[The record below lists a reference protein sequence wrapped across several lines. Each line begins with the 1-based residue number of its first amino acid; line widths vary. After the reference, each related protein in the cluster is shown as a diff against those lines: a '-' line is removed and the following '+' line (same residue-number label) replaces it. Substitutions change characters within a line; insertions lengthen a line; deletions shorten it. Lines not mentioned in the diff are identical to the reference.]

1 MVETVPPTDDAG
13 VWCCTCN
20 VHYEHWS
27 MWKNSFQIYDLQTE
41 NAWERSKKISGKC
54 NYRPYRLI
62 LIGRQITSHYVPR
75 IDSIHRWPDRLSNH
89 SQFSFIFFL
98 WNFVKQSNEHW
109 DLFLVVNKLE
119 RLIWLDNHCLTLNQP
134 RGKKIG
140 WMLMGIFLPTEVNWG
155 NQSHR
160 QKKIEQKN
168 EEKRQNKTE

>member
-1 MVETVPPTDDAG
+1 MLVCGAARATYIMSIGQCGKIHFKFMICRQKMHENDRKKYRG
-13 VWCCTCN
+13 N
-20 VHYEHWS
+20 VIIDRID
-27 MWKNSFQIYDLQTE
+27 SFWL
-41 NAWERSKKISGKC
+41 AAK
-54 NYRPYRLI
+54 
-62 LIGRQITSHYVPR
+62 SHYVPR

-119 RLIWLDNHCLTLNQP
+119 RLIWLDNHCLTLNQSG
-134 RGKKIG
+134 GKKIG

-160 QKKIEQKN
+160 HKKIEQKN